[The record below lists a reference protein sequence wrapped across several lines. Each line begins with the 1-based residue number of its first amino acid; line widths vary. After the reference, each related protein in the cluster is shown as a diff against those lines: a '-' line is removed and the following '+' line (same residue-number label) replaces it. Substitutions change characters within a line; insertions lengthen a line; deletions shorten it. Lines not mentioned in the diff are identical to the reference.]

1 MIRFS
6 SNATGDVQMLRAHA
20 EILLAAIGKELGERG
35 VITPAEMPAAIAA
48 LESAGQRDR
57 HERQALEAEEQ
68 DDSDDEDVKSN
79 QIGLSQRAFPLVQMM
94 KHAQAED
101 ASIVWGI

>member
-20 EILLAAIGKELGERG
+20 EVLLAAIGKELGERG

-57 HERQALEAEEQ
+57 HDRQVLEAEEDESE
-68 DDSDDEDVKSN
+68 DDDLNSN
-79 QIGLSQRAFPLVQMM
+79 QVGLSQRAFPLVEMM
-94 KHAQAED
+94 KRAQAED